1 MTGARLLAAHLPDG
15 LEVRAATLEL
25 RAAAGRRLVG
35 YAATFG
41 TPAEIG
47 GFMETVLPGAFRK
60 SLLDP
65 ARDILALADHDASKV
80 LGRTK
85 SGSLRL
91 VETGRGLHFE
101 LDIPATSVGN
111 DILELVRSGNAG
123 GMSFGFR
130 AVDERWPARDRR
142 ELLAVELHEISVV
155 SAWPAYPQTEVH
167 ARSRA
172 PATRVD
178 RLRLAR
184 LLMGATR

>member
-1 MTGARLLAAHLPDG
+1 MAGG
-15 LEVRAATLEL
+15 LEVRAAPLEL
-25 RAAAGRRLVG
+25 RVTEGRRLVG

-47 GFMETVLPGAFRK
+47 GFKETVLPGAFRK

-101 LDIPATSVGN
+101 LDVPGTSVGN

-155 SAWPAYPQTEVH
+155 SAWPAYPETEVH
-167 ARSRA
+167 ARSRSRA
-172 PATRVD
+172 PARSMDCVA
-178 RLRLAR
+178 LAR